1 MEQINEQELNPTEQR
16 GSVMMSYC
24 SKWCN
29 FAIEGKKTYLLK
41 IQAQQLSFLCIDEDE
56 QL

>member
-1 MEQINEQELNPTEQR
+1 MEQMNEWELSSTEER
-16 GSVMMSYC
+16 GSVRMSYC

-29 FAIEGKKTYLLK
+29 FAIEEKKTYLLK